1 MPRAAANAVS
11 GRKPGPTLRPR
22 AENREK
28 KAALPVARIAMPLTR
43 RSCPGP
49 SGERTNTTIT
59 PVWPCE
65 PLFAPI
71 MGGAVSLPLPADTS
85 RIGAA
90 ILPLWREDL
99 PPPGL
104 FTEDE
109 KKSRIKAGVAVATSG
124 RSHLP
129 AVRAVTGS
137 FRCIK
142 SRVKIQPAISLLRS
156 LSRNPYC
163 HNKKT
168 GVTRVSSAKRG
179 TPFGLDAPPQKLH
192 RMKQR

>member
-65 PLFAPI
+65 PLCAPI
-71 MGGAVSLPLPADTS
+71 MGGAESLPLPADTS

-109 KKSRIKAGVAVATSG
+109 KKSRIKAGVAVGASG

-129 AVRAVTGS
+129 AVRAVTGILGVSKVGSKSGLYYHLGGHYPQTPTVITKKQGSHESPLLQETS
-137 FRCIK
+137 F
-142 SRVKIQPAISLLRS
+142 SDW
-156 LSRNPYC
+156 
-163 HNKKT
+163 T
-168 GVTRVSSAKRG
+168 
-179 TPFGLDAPPQKLH
+179 PPQDLR

>member
-109 KKSRIKAGVAVATSG
+109 KKSRIKAGVAVGASG

-129 AVRAVTGS
+129 AVRAVPSVSKVGG
-137 FRCIK
+137 IGVK
-142 SRVKIQPAISLLRS
+142 SSTKNWLCGRIPRMPTATRKNRGHSPERS
-156 LSRNPYC
+156 L
-163 HNKKT
+163 
-168 GVTRVSSAKRG
+168 
-179 TPFGLDAPPQKLH
+179 F
-192 RMKQR
+192 